1 MPLCSGAPTLALLRS
16 LANQRRK
23 PRQETAMDDR
33 AKLVA
38 LQRHWDA
45 SEAGNF
51 EAENEI

>member
-16 LANQRRK
+16 LGNQRRK
-23 PRQETAMDDR
+23 EIAIDDR

-45 SEAGNF
+45 SDAGNF
-51 EAENEI
+51 EPSTKTNA